1 MATRPTRSAIGCGV
15 GERPADGRLLLRLAG
30 GVGKV
35 KGMLDLGGPRAGT
48 GARTAPVPV
57 APMEKRQSRL
67 GRWFDN
73 WLRSVGMA
81 VILFVIIKTFLVEAF
96 QIPSGSMERTLL
108 AGDFLF
114 VNKAVYGAQIPGT
127 KARLPGFELPR
138 RGDVIVFAYP
148 KNPELNYVKRVIGL
162 PGDTVEM
169 RGGEVRVNG
178 DPLAE
183 RYVQRV
189 DPGHDVYDPE
199 FNWQRDYLLGG
210 ASVARNY
217 HPTRDTWG
225 PLVVPAGRYFVLGD
239 NRDNSADSRY
249 WGFVGA
255 AAIKGR
261 PLVVYFSYDREAHDA
276 LPWLTDIRWHRLG
289 SIIR

>member
-1 MATRPTRSAIGCGV
+1 
-15 GERPADGRLLLRLAG
+15 
-30 GVGKV
+30 
-35 KGMLDLGGPRAGT
+35 
-48 GARTAPVPV
+48 
-57 APMEKRQSRL
+57 
-67 GRWFDN
+67 
-73 WLRSVGMA
+73 
-81 VILFVIIKTFLVEAF
+81 
-96 QIPSGSMERTLL
+96 
-108 AGDFLF
+108 
-114 VNKAVYGAQIPGT
+114 
-127 KARLPGFELPR
+127 
-138 RGDVIVFAYP
+138 VIVFAYP

-210 ASVARNY
+210 GSVARNY